1 MVKKLFKHEF
11 LYYGRIMSIVYL
23 ILFTVAAAG
32 RIIQFFESDSVP
44 YEIVFDIS
52 CLTYG
57 ICAFGTLVF
66 ASVLGILRFYRNLFT
81 AEGYLSFTLPVTP
94 AQHIWVKALTAVC
107 VCLISF
113 LMVLVS
119 GCIITA
125 GEMLV
130 EIWKAAV
137 YILQAVWEKIGFH
150 SILIGGEML
159 LLSVLSLLSGFMLYY
174 TFISIGQL
182 FRKNRILAAV
192 GAFFVY
198 YILTQVF
205 STVMAVVLSI
215 LMAVGALD
223 AFVAWINQL
232 GQQDPY
238 LLVHCSMGL
247 GAVFTVISIL
257 IEFLII
263 RRIIAKKL
271 NLE

>member
-1 MVKKLFKHEF
+1 MFSKAASVSSKVTVFTSLVLVLLVVMVYAT
-11 LYYGRIMSIVYL
+11 LYYE
-23 ILFTVAAAG
+23 T
-32 RIIQFFESDSVP
+32 
-44 YEIVFDIS
+44 
-52 CLTYG
+52 
-57 ICAFGTLVF
+57 
-66 ASVLGILRFYRNLFT
+66 
-81 AEGYLSFTLPVTP
+81 
-94 AQHIWVKALTAVC
+94 
-107 VCLISF
+107 
-113 LMVLVS
+113 
-119 GCIITA
+119 CIT
-125 GEMLV
+125 
-130 EIWKAAV
+130 
-137 YILQAVWEKIGFH
+137 
-150 SILIGGEML
+150 
-159 LLSVLSLLSGFMLYY
+159 
-174 TFISIGQL
+174 IGQL

-238 LLVHCSMGL
+238 LLVHCIMGISALLSMIP
-247 GAVFTVISIL
+247 VL